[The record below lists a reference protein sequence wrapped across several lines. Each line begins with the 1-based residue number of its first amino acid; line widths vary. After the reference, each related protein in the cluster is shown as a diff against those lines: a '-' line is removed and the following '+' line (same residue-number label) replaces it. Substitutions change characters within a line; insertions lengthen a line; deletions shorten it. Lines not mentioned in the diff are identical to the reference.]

1 VRFRRR
7 APFAALTAAV
17 VLAGCGGVGNPFSEG
32 TQTNDTDAAFVR
44 AMIAHERTVG
54 SIAELG
60 SQKALRV
67 ELRGIARD
75 TLARH
80 RRTRPD
86 LELFE
91 SALRGRPVSLLGS
104 YIRKQPPRFDAHG
117 LRNAVSFDHEF
128 LVRMIEQQ
136 EYAVTTAAAERD
148 RGSDPRLR
156 AFAASMYKS
165 SRQDL
170 IKLKHWLNTWY
181 GPTQPPASPGGPPGG
196 SGGGGGGG
204 GGNGPGG
211 GGTPPDV

>member
-7 APFAALTAAV
+7 APFAALIAAAA
-17 VLAGCGGVGNPFSEG
+17 LTGCGGVGGPFSRA
-32 TQTNDTDAAFVR
+32 TPANDTDAAFVR

-75 TLARH
+75 TLTRH

-91 SALRGRPVSLLGS
+91 AALRGRPVSLLRS
-104 YIRKQPPRFDAHG
+104 YIRRQPPRFDARG

-148 RGSDPRLR
+148 RGKDPRLR

-165 SRQDL
+165 SRRDL
-170 IKLKHWLNTWY
+170 EKLKHWLNTWY
-181 GPTQPPASPGGPPGG
+181 GPTQPPPSPGGPP
-196 SGGGGGGG
+196 GGGGGGG
-204 GGNGPGG
+204 GGGGSGPGG
-211 GGTPPDV
+211 GGSPPDV